1 MPQNDGAKTKTV
13 SFQILGMLCVW
24 DKKKLELQERQQL
37 GGGGAQSI
45 KVGLFEFLQ
54 PFSPLAVWYGIVGH
68 NGVANHTSIFFL
80 GMVGHH
86 RVTDHPVPQVLT
98 DRLLVAVSE
107 YILVLDHSCQ
117 VTQAAGNHPCLVQ
130 EVIRL
135 KQYGSGALSCVA
147 SDGHWVVAGAARHG
161 LEISFRSKI
170 IFCQGTSCLGSAF
183 W

>member
-1 MPQNDGAKTKTV
+1 MELPTILP
-13 SFQILGMLCVW
+13 SFTL
-24 DKKKLELQERQQL
+24 
-37 GGGGAQSI
+37 
-45 KVGLFEFLQ
+45 
-54 PFSPLAVWYGIVGH
+54 
-68 NGVANHTSIFFL
+68 L

-86 RVTDHPVPQVLT
+86 RVADQVLPQVLI

-117 VTQAAGNHPCLVQ
+117 VTQVAGNHPCLVQ

-147 SDGHWVVAGAARHG
+147 SDGHWVVAGAARHV

-170 IFCQGTSCLGSAF
+170 FLYQGTSCLGPAL

>member
-1 MPQNDGAKTKTV
+1 M
-13 SFQILGMLCVW
+13 W

-45 KVGLFEFLQ
+45 KVGLLEFLH
-54 PFSPLAVWYGIVGH
+54 PFFPHYMVWYGIVGH
-68 NGVANHTSIFFL
+68 NGVANHTSIF
-80 GMVGHH
+80 MVGHH
-86 RVTDHPVPQVLT
+86 RVADQVLPQVLT

-117 VTQAAGNHPCLVQ
+117 VTQVAGNHPCLVQ

-147 SDGHWVVAGAARHG
+147 SDGHWVVAGAARQG

>member
-1 MPQNDGAKTKTV
+1 MGQEEVGAPREAAAWRGRGAKHQGW
-13 SFQILGMLCVW
+13 SFRVFTTILSTL
-24 DKKKLELQERQQL
+24 
-37 GGGGAQSI
+37 S
-45 KVGLFEFLQ
+45 
-54 PFSPLAVWYGIVGH
+54 VWYGIVGH
-68 NGVANHTSIFFL
+68 NGVANHTSIF
-80 GMVGHH
+80 MVGHH
-86 RVTDHPVPQVLT
+86 RVADQVLPQVLT

-117 VTQAAGNHPCLVQ
+117 VTQVAGNHPCLVQ

-147 SDGHWVVAGAARHG
+147 SDGHWVVAGAARQG